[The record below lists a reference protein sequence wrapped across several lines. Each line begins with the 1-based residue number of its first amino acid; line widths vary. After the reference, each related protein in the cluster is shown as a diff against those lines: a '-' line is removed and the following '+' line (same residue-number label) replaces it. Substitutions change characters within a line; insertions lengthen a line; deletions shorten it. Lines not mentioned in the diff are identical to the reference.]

1 MSTMRFLCVGVG
13 AIGTYVGGSLAASG
27 ERVVFLAHPASAAAI
42 RKLGMRIRHGSLT
55 TVVESPIIVENL
67 NEAMGHGPFD
77 LALLAMKAYD
87 VEAFLEELSPLAA
100 SFPPVLCLQNGVEAE
115 GSVAALLGAERVL
128 AGSIT
133 SAIGRD
139 APGDITIE
147 KLRGMGIAGGA
158 LAQDLLPI
166 LRRAGL
172 RPQLFESA
180 TSMKWSKLLTNLL
193 ANATSAILG
202 MTPRE
207 VYANPA
213 LFRVEV
219 AQIRETLR
227 VMRRLGARTVNLPG
241 APAGLLAF
249 LMGRLPPAL
258 SRPLIASSVGRGRG
272 AKMPSLAI
280 DLRKGAGRS
289 EVEFLNGAV
298 VREGERLGVPTPV
311 NHFLWRTLS
320 AMVRGEVPQEAY
332 LRKPKK
338 FLDDLRS
345 SQG

>member
-1 MSTMRFLCVGVG
+1 MRFLCVGVG

-27 ERVVFLAHPASAAAI
+27 ERVVFLAHPASAAVI
-42 RKLGMRIRHGSLT
+42 RKLGMRIRHGTLT
-55 TVVESPIIVENL
+55 TVVENPIIVETL
-67 NEAMGHGPFD
+67 SEAMGHGPFD

-87 VEAFLEELSPLAA
+87 VGAFLEQLAPLAPT
-100 SFPPVLCLQNGVEAE
+100 FPPVLCLQNGVEAE
-115 GSVAALLGAERVL
+115 EAVGEVLGDERVL

-158 LAQDLLPI
+158 LAQDVLPI
-166 LRRAGL
+166 LSRAGL
-172 RPQLFESA
+172 RPQFFGSA
-180 TSMKWSKLLTNLL
+180 ASMKWSKLLTNLL

-207 VYANPA
+207 IYANPA

-227 VMRRLGARTVNLPG
+227 VMHRLGARTVSLPG

-272 AKMPSLAI
+272 AKPPSLAI
-280 DLRKGAGRS
+280 DLRNGSSKS

-298 VREGERLGVPTPV
+298 VREGEHLGLPTPV
-311 NHFLWRTLS
+311 NRFLWHTLS
-320 AMVRGEVPQEAY
+320 AMVRGEVPQDTY

-338 FLDDLRS
+338 FLDDLHS
-345 SQG
+345 GQN